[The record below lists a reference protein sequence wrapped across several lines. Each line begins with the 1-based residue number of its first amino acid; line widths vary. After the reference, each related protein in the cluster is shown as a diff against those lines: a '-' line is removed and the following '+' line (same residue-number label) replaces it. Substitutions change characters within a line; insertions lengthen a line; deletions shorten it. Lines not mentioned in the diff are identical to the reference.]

1 MGGGGQTYTTF
12 RGFRYFILF
21 VCEATGHVWVRL
33 LKKKSDALPTFQDL
47 VTLIYRQHGIRVC
60 ILHTDFG
67 EFNSDLAA
75 KYFEETGILW
85 ESSAPHAQQQN
96 GLVERLMRTIVEG
109 ARAMILDSHLPLT
122 LWAEALTTMAYI
134 KNRSPTPF
142 TIHQSTVTPF
152 QAWNHGA
159 QPMIDHLRIFGSTT
173 CVLNE
178 SKPLPKLTTKAWTGY
193 LVGYEGRH

>member
-1 MGGGGQTYTTF
+1 MGFAIYSLCLRSYRSCLGQTLEEEN
-12 RGFRYFILF
+12 RRSP
-21 VCEATGHVWVRL
+21 A
-33 LKKKSDALPTFQDL
+33 FQNL
-47 VTLIYRQHGIRVC
+47 VTLIYRQQGIRVYF
-60 ILHTDFG
+60 LHTDFG

-109 ARAMILDSHLPLT
+109 AQAMILDSHLPLT

-152 QAWNHGA
+152 QAWNPGA
-159 QPMIDHLRIFGSTT
+159 LPIIDYLRIFGSITY
-173 CVLNE
+173 VLNE
-178 SKPLPKLTTKAWTGY
+178 SKPLPRLTTKTWKGY